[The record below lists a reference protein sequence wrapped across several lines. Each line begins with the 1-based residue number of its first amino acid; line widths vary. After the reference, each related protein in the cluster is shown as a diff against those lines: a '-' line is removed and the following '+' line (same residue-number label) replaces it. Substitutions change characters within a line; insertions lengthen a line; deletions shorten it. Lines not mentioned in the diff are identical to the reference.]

1 MSLRMHM
8 ILALGLLAV
17 GNAIIVPLAISS
29 RQEFK
34 ESFNCYLRMSDQIDS
49 LSKRRYNEQM
59 ARLDAIEKKIEIMK
73 AKRII
78 K

>member
-1 MSLRMHM
+1 MHM